1 MYSVGTALGV
11 AKIVNE
17 IAFIDSLSSICF
29 FIAIILSFRNY
40 NKSKGKDNL
49 WLIIGINFAFLFIM
63 SISNVLEWGGITT
76 ALDPAEDFIA
86 MLTVSVWVYIFLN
99 LNKY

>member
-1 MYSVGTALGV
+1 M

-17 IAFIDSLSSICF
+17 IALIDSLTSLFF

-40 NKSKGKDNL
+40 NKANAKDIL